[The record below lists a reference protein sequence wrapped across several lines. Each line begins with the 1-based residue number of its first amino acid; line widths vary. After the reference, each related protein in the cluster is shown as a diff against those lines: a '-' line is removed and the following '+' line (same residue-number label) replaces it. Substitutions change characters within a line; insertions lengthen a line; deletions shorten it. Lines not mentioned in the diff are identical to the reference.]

1 LIVVTLLLVEFKEVK
16 ISDMKKII
24 LLVFL
29 SFQFNISAQNMI
41 YLYGG
46 NKIAGK
52 VTDITSDK
60 ISYKNLANPNSP
72 IYEKPT
78 SSVKAAF
85 NESGDYLVFSDKPSD
100 TDKMNF
106 IKGTTSAHSIDVI
119 VNKEGKV
126 TPVSITDENET
137 EIAANENGNNVKLSK
152 SELAFVIR
160 KSGSHQLFS
169 DVDAV
174 APLLSSEK
182 SKVENIRENTKTAT
196 KKDVVEKE
204 TSIKNDTPVAENRT
218 ESEDAPKAT
227 ATDAPAK
234 VVATASKGKKGK
246 AGLKPKTP
254 KAEVTNETE
263 QSVAATEPASTP
275 ETTNKLSHDDN
286 EVVMPDLAQFG
297 TKALEKTQEFTR
309 YIQAIT
315 SVNTNKEAANK
326 SVDMACD
333 LFIDENARVE
343 VSNAIKGTKNKYK
356 IRDYLNRLL
365 IKSGQYDK
373 VQVEYANINYA
384 SKFKKGADGNY
395 YGSVT
400 FVQKFQGFIDGNLV
414 YGDQTKR
421 SVTVVLKH
429 YEKAVEGQNVSGW
442 DVFLDDVGVVETKKL

>member
-1 LIVVTLLLVEFKEVK
+1 
-16 ISDMKKII
+16 MRKII
-24 LLVFL
+24 LFVFL
-29 SFQFNISAQNMI
+29 CFQSILSAQNMI
-41 YLYGG
+41 YLSGG
-46 NKIAGK
+46 SKIAGK
-52 VTDITSDK
+52 ITDITSNK
-60 ISYKNLANPNSP
+60 IAYKNLANPNSP

-78 SSVKAAF
+78 NSVKVAF
-85 NESGDYLVFSDKPSD
+85 NESGDYLVFSGNLSESDKA
-100 TDKMNF
+100 NF
-106 IKGTTSAHSIDVI
+106 IKGNSSAHSIDV
-119 VNKEGKV
+119 VVDKSGVV

-137 EIAANENGNNVKLSK
+137 DIAVKNNGNSVKLSK
-152 SELAFVIR
+152 SDLAFVIR

-174 APLLSSEK
+174 GPILSAEK
-182 SKVENIRENTKTAT
+182 SKVEGIRAGSKTAA
-196 KKDVVEKE
+196 KNEVIEKE
-204 TSIKNDTPVAENRT
+204 ATPIAET
-218 ESEDAPKAT
+218 PAAETTKDAAAPEV
-227 ATDAPAK
+227 PAK
-234 VVATASKGKKGK
+234 AVAATPKASKGKPAAK
-246 AGLKPKTP
+246 AKAPKVET
-254 KAEVTNETE
+254 TNEAE
-263 QSVAATEPASTP
+263 QKSTP
-275 ETTNKLSHDDN
+275 EATSTETTEKDKLPHDEN
-286 EVVMPDLAQFG
+286 EVIMPDLAQFG

-326 SVDMACD
+326 SVDMACS

-343 VSNAIKGTKNKYK
+343 VSNAVKGTKNKYK

-373 VQVEYANINYA
+373 VQVEYANISYA

-429 YEKAVEGQNVSGW
+429 YEKAVEGENVSGW

>member
-1 LIVVTLLLVEFKEVK
+1 MFVIKLLFVEFKEVK
-16 ISDMKKII
+16 IRDMKKII
-24 LLVFL
+24 LLLFL

-41 YLYGG
+41 YLSGG
-46 NKIAGK
+46 SKIAGK
-52 VTDITSDK
+52 ITGITSDK
-60 ISYKNLANPNSP
+60 IAYINLANPNSP
-72 IYEKPT
+72 TYEKPT
-78 SSVKAAF
+78 STVKVAF
-85 NESGDYLVFSDKPSD
+85 NESGNYLVFSDNPSD
-100 TDKMNF
+100 ADKMNF
-106 IKGTTSAHSIDVI
+106 IKGNSSAHSVDVI

-126 TPVSITDENET
+126 APVSITDENET

-152 SELAFVIR
+152 SELAFLIR
-160 KSGSHQLFS
+160 KSGNHQLFS

-174 APLLSSEK
+174 RPLLSSEK
-182 SKVENIRENTKTAT
+182 SKVENIRENSKTAT
-196 KKDVVEKE
+196 KKEVVEKE
-204 TSIKNDTPVAENRT
+204 TSIKNNTSVGENVSEAEN
-218 ESEDAPKAT
+218 APKAT
-227 ATDAPAK
+227 ATDAPSK
-234 VVATASKGKKGK
+234 VVATTSKGKKGK
-246 AGLKPKTP
+246 TALKTKAP

-263 QSVAATEPASTP
+263 QSVVATEPASTP
-275 ETTNKLSHDDN
+275 EATNKLSHDEN

-297 TKALEKTQEFTR
+297 AKALEKTQEFTR
-309 YIQAIT
+309 YIQSIT
-315 SVNTNKEAANK
+315 SVNTDKEAANK
-326 SVDMACD
+326 SVDMACG
-333 LFIDENARVE
+333 LFLDENARVE

-373 VQVEYANINYA
+373 VEVEYANISYA
-384 SKFKKGADGNY
+384 SKFKKGPDGNY